1 MTMNKYTNNIATN
14 QCNTTTQYI
23 PTTTNPEYQSSR
35 QLYPIPNNIKSGY
48 RKSYIAWDKTE
59 RANKPDNYTDKTRY
73 LGKNSR
79 ALLAVI
85 HQKLKKKSRVFLN
98 HKYISTITSSG
109 RRQNQNIIN
118 ELKGLLDIKYH
129 NSFTDKEAGKKYR
142 YSYEFS
148 FKQTEELSTKNSAAQ
163 EESHDTIKPVDNARS
178 GTLQIKEESLEKTC
192 KKSSG
197 FYYSVGKK
205 ISRQNP
211 ASTIYKENKIINN
224 RSGSNF
230 IKNSFDSFSNKKNS
244 NPETKNKSG
253 RNTNLEQNTEKTTK
267 EKSRELSIPNT
278 NGFLGSG
285 KYLNEM
291 LEYLTDEMC
300 SLLRSNCGRDFTN
313 RAIREIVKA
322 VSRSRKGSRAFF
334 YHIKG
339 FIAYLS
345 RILRFEKRDAE
356 AISSNTYY
364 IAANQTE
371 EEREVQKQE
380 KYLSKIEN
388 SLQVS
393 PECHLKKKLANTL
406 SRSKAYNIL
415 TSYKGLK
422 IEQGGTCKLFL
433 DKHVELS
440 ELDKEIILS
449 QIRASHERI
458 GDDGNYTE
466 IGAIDLIMPEAQLNI
481 ENLQNIPPFS
491 SDNNSKPN
499 TQAICEKTAIWVRI
513 RARIAKSFGS
523 DGDAIDTGF
532 VA

>member
-1 MTMNKYTNNIATN
+1 MT
-14 QCNTTTQYI
+14 NTTGILQNISTNCSFST
-23 PTTTNPEYQSSR
+23 TTTNPEYQNSR
-35 QLYPIPNNIKSGY
+35 HYPVPDNIKSGY
-48 RKSYIAWDKTE
+48 RKTYIAWDKTE
-59 RANKPDNYTDKTRY
+59 RANKPKDYTDKTRY
-73 LGKNSR
+73 LGKNSK

-85 HQKLKKKSRVFLN
+85 HQKLRKKSRVFLN
-98 HKYISTITSSG
+98 HKYISTITGSG

-129 NSFTDKEAGKKYR
+129 NSFTDIEAGKKYR

-148 FKQTEELSTKNSAAQ
+148 FKKTEELTTKDSAAQ
-163 EESHDTIKPVDNARS
+163 EENHDTIKSVDNAGS
-178 GTLQIKEESLEKTC
+178 DTLQIKEESLEKFC
-192 KKSSG
+192 KESSC
-197 FYYSVGKK
+197 FYYSIGKK

-211 ASTIYKENKIINN
+211 SSTIYKENKIINN

-458 GDDGNYTE
+458 GDDGNYTD
-466 IGAIDLIMPEAQLNI
+466 IGAIDLIMPEAQVNI
-481 ENLQNIPPFS
+481 GNLKNIPSSS
-491 SDNNSKPN
+491 SDNNSKSN
-499 TQAICEKTAIWVRI
+499 TQASCEKTAIWVRI
-513 RARIAKSFGS
+513 KSKNS
-523 DGDAIDTGF
+523 
-532 VA
+532 